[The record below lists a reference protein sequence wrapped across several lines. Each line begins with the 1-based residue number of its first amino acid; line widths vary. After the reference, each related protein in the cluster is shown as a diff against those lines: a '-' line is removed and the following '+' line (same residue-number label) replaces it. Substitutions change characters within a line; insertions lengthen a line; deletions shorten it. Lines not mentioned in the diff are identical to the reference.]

1 MSEKKGAERGR
12 AKRPDEVYR
21 EGRESVA
28 SVKEM
33 LVGESHQ
40 TQAGLNA
47 TCRA

>member
-12 AKRPDEVYR
+12 AKRPDEVQR

-28 SVKEM
+28 SVKKM

-40 TQAGLNA
+40 TQADLHA
-47 TCRA
+47 T